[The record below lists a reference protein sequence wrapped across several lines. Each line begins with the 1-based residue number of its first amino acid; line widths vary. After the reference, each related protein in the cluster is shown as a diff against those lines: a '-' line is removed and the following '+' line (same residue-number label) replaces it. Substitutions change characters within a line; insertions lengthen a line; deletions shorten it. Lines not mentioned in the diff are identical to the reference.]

1 MVSLL
6 DYYIY
11 IMVLWEGV
19 ELGTGVGKGTNSKQ
33 IDVHKK
39 LEAGIQIESMGASTG
54 SGKGV
59 LAHTFLEEIR
69 LALEGDQ
76 LHPRESKGDEF
87 H

>member
-1 MVSLL
+1 
-6 DYYIY
+6 
-11 IMVLWEGV
+11 MVLLGV
-19 ELGTGVGKGTNSKQ
+19 YFFGNWSGGKDQSKTDKQ
-33 IDVHKK
+33 T
-39 LEAGIQIESMGASTG
+39 LEARIQIESMGASTG

-59 LAHTFLEEIR
+59 LAHTFLEEVR